1 MPEGTEPPDPRIEQ
15 LRLYCGAAATD
26 AGFVAECL
34 GQADALV
41 TRFVG
46 QVTVPSAILDRAV
59 IEVGSELFHRRQAP
73 NGIAQFAT
81 ADGASPIRVA
91 RDPMIAAYPI
101 LQPFTGVGIA

>member
-1 MPEGTEPPDPRIEQ
+1 MAEGTEAPDPRIEK
-15 LRLYCGAAATD
+15 LRIYCGAPATD
-26 AGFVAECL
+26 VSFVTECVE
-34 GQADALV
+34 QATALV

-46 QVTVPSAILDRAV
+46 QASVPTAIVDRAV
-59 IEVGSELFHRRQAP
+59 LEVGSELFHRKQAP

-81 ADGASPIRVA
+81 ADGQSPIRVA